1 MILFQEIVA
10 KFRQFRRFRV
20 YFFKIFFNY
29 GERTDIS
36 GKDTLRR
43 ITTLLSKKISAHIVG
58 KSNSTAQ
65 KLVGKIWSNIW
76 YTPPGVVSST
86 RPWILEACFIAKKRP
101 KIYIPVNHRLGVIQE

>member
-20 YFFKIFFNY
+20 YFFKIFFNH

-36 GKDTLRR
+36 DKDTLRR

-58 KSNSTAQ
+58 KSNAIAQ
-65 KLVGKIWSNIW
+65 KLVGKIWSNFW

-86 RPWILEACFIAKKRP
+86 RPCFPILLMKRTS
-101 KIYIPVNHRLGVIQE
+101 E